1 MTGGD
6 RNRNFVK
13 SEKILI
19 LIWKQGIFLNAILV
33 NWRLWRKRLEGNSR
47 YVTYEAD
54 INFPV
59 QFYVE
64 HFCMISVSVLK
75 QNIHPGFIY
84 KYIK

>member
-1 MTGGD
+1 MTT
-6 RNRNFVK
+6 
-13 SEKILI
+13 EIEILSKAKRF
-19 LIWKQGIFLNAILV
+19 LYWFGNKALFLNAILA

-47 YVTYEAD
+47 YVTHEAD